1 MSGTHLQS
9 RRGGWTPTY
18 YSWAAMVQR
27 CTNPARNN
35 WHDYGGRGIK
45 VCRRWLKFENFLADM
60 GERPAGTSIGR
71 KNCDGNYSLANCEWQ
86 TDTQQNRQRRNSRLD
101 PLKAEAIRRRY
112 ACGGE
117 TQRGLGKE
125 YGVSKTMIRNV
136 VTGRAWA

>member
-45 VCRRWLKFENFLADM
+45 VCRRWLKFDNFLADM
-60 GERPAGTSIGR
+60 GERPPGTSIGR
-71 KNCDGNYSLANCEWQ
+71 RDCDGGYSPANCEWQ
-86 TDTQQNRQRRNSRLD
+86 TDTQQNRQRRNNRLD
-101 PLKAEAIRRRY
+101 PLKVEAIRRRY
-112 ACGGE
+112 ARGNE

>member
-1 MSGTHLQS
+1 
-9 RRGGWTPTY
+9 
-18 YSWAAMVQR
+18 MVQR

-45 VCRRWLKFENFLADM
+45 VCRRWLKFDNFLADM
-60 GERPAGTSIGR
+60 GERPPGTSIGR
-71 KNCDGNYSLANCEWQ
+71 RDCDGGYSPANCEWQ
-86 TDTQQNRQRRNSRLD
+86 TDIQQNRQRRNSRLD

-112 ACGGE
+112 ARGNE